1 MSLDPF
7 LVRPIIEA
15 ALREDLGRTGDIT
28 SNAVIPATATATARI
43 MARAPGRIAGLG
55 VAGWVFTTL
64 NPSVE
69 VTFEASDG
77 DDVEAGSML
86 ATVAGSARSILGAER
101 VALNLL
107 GRLSGIATVT
117 ARLVEIVA
125 PHGTAIAGT
134 RKTTPGL
141 RTLEKYAIRVGG
153 GSNHRFGLD
162 DAVLIKD
169 NHIAIA
175 GGVAAA
181 VSSARAAVG
190 HLVKIEVEVDT
201 LGQLGEA
208 LEAGPDVVLL
218 DNMSTEELVQAV
230 ALVDGRVVIEASGG
244 ITPENVADIAAT
256 GVDVI
261 SLGWLTHSV
270 TALDVALDVVI

>member
-1 MSLDPF
+1 MTLDPF
-7 LVRPIIEA
+7 LVRPLIEA
-15 ALREDLGRTGDIT
+15 ALREDLGRTGDLT
-28 SNAVIPATATATARI
+28 SNAVIPAEATATARI
-43 MARAPGRIAGLG
+43 IARDPGRIAGLE
-55 VAGWVFTTL
+55 VAGWVFTAL
-64 NPSVE
+64 DASVE
-69 VTFEASDG
+69 VAFEASDG
-77 DDVEAGSML
+77 DDVGPGAVLGG
-86 ATVAGSARSILGAER
+86 VGGSARSILGAER

-107 GRLSGIATVT
+107 GRMSGIATLT
-117 ARLVEIVA
+117 ARVVDLVA
-125 PHGTAIAGT
+125 PHGTTIADT

-141 RTLEKYAIRVGG
+141 RVLEKYAVRMGG

-169 NHIAIA
+169 NHIAVA

-181 VSSARAAVG
+181 VASARSAVG
-190 HLVKIEVEVDT
+190 HLVKIEVEVET

-208 LEAGPDVVLL
+208 LEARPDVVLL

>member
-7 LVRPIIEA
+7 LVRPLIEA

-28 SNAVIPATATATARI
+28 SDAVIPATATATARI

>member
-1 MSLDPF
+1 VSLDPF

-218 DNMSTEELVQAV
+218 DNMSTEELVEAV